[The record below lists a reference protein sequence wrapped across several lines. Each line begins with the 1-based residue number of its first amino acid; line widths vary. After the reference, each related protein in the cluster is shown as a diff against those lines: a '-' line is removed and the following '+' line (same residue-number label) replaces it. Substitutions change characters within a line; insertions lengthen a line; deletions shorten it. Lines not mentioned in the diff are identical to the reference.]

1 MIDCL
6 KMSGK
11 EPEASDRFTILV
23 MVGVSDCRQFLS
35 KEVGMGS
42 SSHCLFGEAM
52 MSLEI
57 SSSDAGRKQLRMAG
71 SLGGEDCEVEDG
83 AAEERDACSLVIF
96 SEKQVAKD

>member
-11 EPEASDRFTILV
+11 KPVVSDRLIMLV
-23 MVGVSDCRQFLS
+23 MVGVSGCRQFLS

-42 SSHCLFGEAM
+42 SSHCLFGDAM

-57 SSSDAGRKQLRMAG
+57 SSSVAGWKQLRMG
-71 SLGGEDCEVEDG
+71 GFIGGEGCEVEVV
-83 AAEERDACSLVIF
+83 AAEVRDAWSLVIF
-96 SEKQVAKD
+96 SEK

>member
-1 MIDCL
+1 
-6 KMSGK
+6 
-11 EPEASDRFTILV
+11 
-23 MVGVSDCRQFLS
+23 
-35 KEVGMGS
+35 
-42 SSHCLFGEAM
+42 

-96 SEKQVAKD
+96 FREVGCKRLSKF